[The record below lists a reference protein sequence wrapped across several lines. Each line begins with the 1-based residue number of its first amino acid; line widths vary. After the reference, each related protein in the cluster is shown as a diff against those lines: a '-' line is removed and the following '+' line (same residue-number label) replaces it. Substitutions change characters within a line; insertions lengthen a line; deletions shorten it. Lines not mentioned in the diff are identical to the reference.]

1 MREAKERIV
10 EIKARWWPN
19 GVLTDEYSPG
29 IIDYAPQDIDYLLKR
44 EASLPTEEEIA
55 KIYYEIQSKTCRDCT
70 WQTTGEKV
78 IHAIAVRI
86 GTAKE

>member
-44 EASLPTEEEIA
+44 EASLPTEEE
-55 KIYYEIQSKTCRDCT
+55 
-70 WQTTGEKV
+70 TT
-78 IHAIAVRI
+78 
-86 GTAKE
+86 